1 MNFVPTRPLEDIARE
16 YVQAFCDL
24 YEPERFLERTYKH
37 FRLLGEATYPKK
49 GKAAK
54 KPLNW
59 KVLRAFLIICWRQGV
74 RRQTRWQ
81 FWRNLWNMYQH
92 NPGGVSSY
100 LAVCAQIE
108 HFLEYRQI
116 VRDEI
121 EAQVA
126 EFLEAEARV
135 KPEVQVMVNS

>member
-1 MNFVPTRPLEDIARE
+1 M
-16 YVQAFCDL
+16 
-24 YEPERFLERTYKH
+24 YK
-37 FRLLGEATYPKK
+37 
-49 GKAAK
+49 
-54 KPLNW
+54 
-59 KVLRAFLIICWRQGV
+59 
-74 RRQTRWQ
+74 
-81 FWRNLWNMYQH
+81 H

>member
-1 MNFVPTRPLEDIARE
+1 
-16 YVQAFCDL
+16 
-24 YEPERFLERTYKH
+24 
-37 FRLLGEATYPKK
+37 LGEATYPKK

-81 FWRNLWNMYQH
+81 FWRNLWSMYQH

-121 EAQVA
+121 EAQVT

-135 KPEVQVMVNS
+135 KPEAQVMVNS

>member
-1 MNFVPTRPLEDIARE
+1 
-16 YVQAFCDL
+16 
-24 YEPERFLERTYKH
+24 
-37 FRLLGEATYPKK
+37 
-49 GKAAK
+49 
-54 KPLNW
+54 
-59 KVLRAFLIICWRQGV
+59 
-74 RRQTRWQ
+74 
-81 FWRNLWNMYQH
+81 

-126 EFLEAEARV
+126 GFLEAEARV
-135 KPEVQVMVNS
+135 KPEAEVMEVLGSFK